1 MSFTVLKHLV
11 GEVKP
16 PAPDP
21 QRNLISA
28 DLDNCMMSAVKPVG
42 GGIRTKQRCP

>member
-1 MSFTVLKHLV
+1 MSFTVLKRLV
-11 GEVKP
+11 RELKP

-28 DLDNCMMSAVKPVG
+28 DLDNCMMPAVKPVG
-42 GGIRTKQRCP
+42 GGVRTKQRCP